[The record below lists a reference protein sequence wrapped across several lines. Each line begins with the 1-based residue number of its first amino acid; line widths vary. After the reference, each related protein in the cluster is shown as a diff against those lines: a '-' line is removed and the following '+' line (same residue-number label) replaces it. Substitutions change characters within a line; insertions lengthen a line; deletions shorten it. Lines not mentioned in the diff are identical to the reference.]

1 MQDKNNLIKNNRYAL
16 RKFKSAGLASAL
28 IGVSTISFLITNS
41 KPVKASINNDPN
53 EESNNDALK
62 KEQEQDLQS
71 GEKHETI
78 ERIHQSKTQ
87 VTKLPQHK
95 KQEENRQ
102 ETQTKKQEENKQETQ
117 TKKQEENKQETQT
130 KKQEKNRQETQTKK
144 QDDTKNTTNASS
156 NKVNIPKAKKDTKDA
171 LKDLEE
177 TNAKLHENLNNLD
190 TNKDKKLLDKSSDNT
205 KATAPKKP
213 TKLALNSMFFAL
225 PQEKKTT
232 ITPDMLE
239 TSLVAK
245 TNNKPQWFHTQ
256 SIDNSNTSLKLK
268 GYHKTGAGWTTLNN
282 VETAKESNVIVMDS
296 NLDAEMPTE
305 TNEYIGGYQDYG
317 VRINGVIKQSDLKR
331 GNKILI
337 ASIPILVNDKNHAGI
352 YNSGD
357 SNTRNNTL
365 YANNIYIGHI
375 NVETHRV
382 NNNDDWERD
391 YYLTVDTDAKYAT
404 DLSFKYDASGTF
416 HTDWSFGGYQNWRNI
431 DTIHPFK
438 YKLVMPDNSK
448 TYTWSFTKD
457 PNRNV
462 YFYHQNESEN
472 TNNLYVDG
480 YWHYIDGAGWNWNTT
495 DDTSKPRPFKQ
506 VLKIHSIDNSKITD
520 PGSLFSPTHITWIND
535 KNEISNDS
543 IRWDT
548 WGTPATKLANG
559 LSSQEVLDQ
568 TPLHSFTF
576 SRQNDSTI
584 LVGINI
590 DNTEWN
596 YNESGVENQFNG
608 SYFANI
614 ILTNDQDRDK
624 YRNYTVNYYKKRN
637 WQPIIRNNLQF
648 YMANTDNEHP
658 HTIEASDIT
667 PDTNK
672 HANNAMGSYSPNN
685 SKANTAYYRTIP
697 VNYIDDDNNGQTI
710 GTDTVIGITNKDLIV
725 NPTMDLNL
733 PSKYVLTNYAPFDYG
748 IVQDKDNHTINIHVR
763 HKIIGTVN
771 NLHENAH
778 NLRDYLID
786 QVKNDDN
793 VQIIHDQDQ
802 TYNPNAE
809 DQNSMNKAFDDVNQ
823 DYTKQTNTI
832 AEQVKEYL
840 TKKKDFEQKRQ
851 QFIDKL
857 KAENLWSDDMTDPK
871 DFKQNLQIGN
881 ETEATVTSEVLK
893 PNAGFVNDNGWH
905 EGLHGYQFTSANNAD
920 LSGDFFKLTYS
931 NLKHSTYNGQ
941 AISKI
946 TVTYHDA
953 KDGGYGVFYE
963 NNPIYGWNPNGN
975 AAARIEFYDANG
987 NKIHMHSAYLTVG
1000 SFNTWTDA
1008 TYHEAAQLLSGGTP
1022 IQIPES
1028 SVSNHPGN
1036 LIYADKDNSSSV
1048 LFYYHTPNWN
1058 KDPNKVAQDQA
1069 YADSHY
1075 PQVWSKDIEER
1086 YQGWDSGPDAPNRIF
1101 GAIAIKL
1108 DEGSTGIDIRPVSY
1122 NSQTHHI
1129 GRIGNWFNWST
1140 TIPPMSFDA
1149 QQPKLEIHY
1158 HNDKINPTTT
1168 RDYKVIAQMPSEKYG
1183 PDQTL
1188 LEWHPHFTRDQARDM
1203 VTNQKQDSDVIGLDN
1218 YPVNNDQNET
1228 SKYVHGTYNIHEGYW
1243 RDDQGNVLYNNDS
1256 SEAYVRGK
1264 YFNFKD
1270 VIPGY
1275 KLNDLSTNASDGLCF
1290 IQSQPNSSYK
1300 QFLFANRFSTIDPDN
1315 HGNFAFYLSRL
1326 ATNGSNTWYNPLTT
1340 PDSFTK
1346 YITFSPVTQQT
1357 HVIFVDDDNNEQQVG
1372 AQDIYGKTDQ
1382 TTKHIHLTNY
1392 DHDKYVVDDS
1402 PSNFIQITLPSNIVG
1417 ASDNRTIVCPVYN
1430 RTGNEYMDYTFSNVY
1445 SNNTNTWSNATDYTN
1460 THPIYI
1466 HLHEKQIGTDQP
1478 GNIINPVHDLKAD
1491 NVDPN
1496 ITWIQDPT
1504 IITTVNDDDQGAID
1518 QALTNIANDYNNQE
1532 RNIRHQ
1538 LQDYYNRLDQF
1549 NQSRQD
1555 YINQLKQQ
1563 GLWTDST
1570 VDPASIKQSL
1580 HLNSEPT
1587 AQMHYRILDPNS
1599 IQKANDNTFTFLKNN
1614 IPNDYLEVTYNN
1626 LQNSSYRNHNI
1637 SKIVLTL
1644 SNMTGVNPNR
1654 HTGQLTISGQP
1665 IGGLN
1670 YDGMGTDINYHF
1682 YDENGNLINFGDDAY
1697 LTVGSLNGRG
1707 HDATNTEKI
1716 QLLSNGNV
1724 LKIPESAV
1732 SNHPGN
1738 IAYMDNP
1745 DESSSTK
1752 YAGWDNATGWNR
1764 IYGAAIFKITGS
1776 NIKVRSSQGN
1786 GGNTYNANNYM
1797 WYNYSTTIP
1806 PMTYDKQAPKLTIH
1820 YHENRLKTDFN
1831 RHYTINYVYPND
1843 VQDYYDNYNN
1853 IGYVHANRYAGR
1865 NLVTNQDSYS
1875 NYNIDKSLNLNM
1887 NSSKALDLNW
1897 QQIYGYNIKSDI
1909 PDQNIL
1915 NNHTSVAY
1923 TKDHQAFN
1931 GNVKNLAD
1939 DFNYN
1944 VYYTPGQVQGKVKFV
1959 DEDTGELVQTND
1971 VYGYLDQSVD
1981 ISYIPIPR
1989 GYQIA
1994 PDSEKPDKFTFHPS
2008 DNMHPDQSI
2017 TIYVVQ
2023 ATRAV
2028 QDTPRTIHVIVNN
2041 HPDLN
2046 SDITFTRKGEY
2057 NEHTGQT
2064 KWQDWLVDQAHGTLE
2079 ETNDSYDLDGSSV
2092 TDLDQYNLNYK
2103 ITLNNNQIKSG
2114 TLNADNSDLS
2124 LSINPNDSHFNNATN
2139 DLTYVIDLNQT
2150 PAIKQ
2155 QYIIYE
2161 DSETHRELGNDS
2173 IIGPIGSSQRFT
2185 LQHFDGYKDPTNIP
2199 STLTIKSDDT
2209 PYVIYLDKLAI
2220 FVPHNN
2226 PVKNGDH
2233 ISNYTNEYT
2242 GDDTFPD
2249 GLDKNDLNH
2258 PVREIVNITKNGETH
2273 TTIHTLYFSRD
2284 AYYYPA
2290 NGEIRY
2296 TDWQSEQTFDS
2307 VPLDHNGV
2315 TPIVVGGKL
2324 DANNNIAP
2332 VTVNANSQDVVID
2345 VSYEK
2350 DDKGITL
2357 VWDDINMS
2365 NREIKRIN
2373 MSLEDFKN
2381 NSHPEKTVLP
2391 DFRYI
2396 DEAHPETVNNYVNDI
2411 TYTLSDSDGNVLSSG
2426 NVKDLNK
2433 AKALLHE
2440 KNHGYLLVFSNQH
2453 AYQTLHANANDQ
2465 DDLPPFKSTYRTVHV
2480 HLPNGL
2486 TYKFRFGIRWKLSDR
2501 NQDLVTGLKKALNTD
2516 ILYEPVSYSG
2526 ITDPEYPEITKESVI
2541 SMLANYGLSLTNLKL
2556 DNYDMQ
2562 ISGDGSGKAITAS
2575 SPNQDV
2581 NVTFLGHHVQTKVE
2595 LVDISSGKIVAFNYV
2610 SGRIGQTINI
2620 PYPDLPSGYVN
2631 AGLAHYPKTYT
2642 FTSNTPEPV
2651 IVRVAKV
2658 KGNDHNS
2665 IPIDPDLNMSGKG
2678 MTSITKPKEHAV
2690 SMFTSSFMAIPSSPK
2705 FDDVKLAMPNLQSHI
2720 TQTKLNSK
2728 QRAKRIMQKA
2738 PVIKAA
2744 ASHVTSAP
2752 QIKRNT
2758 TPDTV
2763 KSQNTKPIISQASN
2777 ANFVPT
2783 NNKPITKQ
2791 MAHDQALNAQLF
2803 TSDTN
2808 KPQLNKSNQDLLNKL
2823 SNLNTKPTYNS
2834 LSADNQVQIASK
2846 HELANKLNT
2855 LSKVKPVT
2863 HKVNAATNV
2872 TNNKENTKAKTDNSQ
2887 DKTKSNKAL
2896 VASLLG
2902 LTAGTSAAGVS
2913 LYKKKY
2919 KHLPNSNDT
2928 FNK

>member
-117 TKKQEENKQETQT
+117 TKKQE
-130 KKQEKNRQETQTKK
+130 
-144 QDDTKNTTNASS
+144 DNTHVTTASS
-156 NKVNIPKAKKDTKDA
+156 NKANIPKAKKDTKDA

-239 TSLVAK
+239 TSLVAE
-245 TNNKPQWFHTQ
+245 TNPNSFNLNRTDYNFNSEDYDWLYKHNFHK
-256 SIDNSNTSLKLK
+256 S
-268 GYHKTGAGWTTLNN
+268 GAGWTWRTEPVAKSNN
-282 VETAKESNVIVMDS
+282 NRIDITGGGNRHDGSAKDGQGFDLSIDAMIDKDVFNNNHNRNV
-296 NLDAEMPTE
+296 L
-305 TNEYIGGYQDYG
+305 
-317 VRINGVIKQSDLKR
+317 L
-331 GNKILI
+331 
-337 ASIPILVNDKNHAGI
+337 ASIPIQSNAINNYNSQSLQISMNQKVYDRNNNYLGNVWTMTRNEGSGKNARTECEAWLTIADNPPKMATDVNIKMTGASINNDHQWPDI
-352 YNSGD
+352 YNNQITATPDPYAVKIYNTASDSIKMLTWNYNPAQDDHPYIEDTNVRANHSNFGD
-357 SNTRNNTL
+357 NTVWYRHLGLDNLYRSSILSPYNNVTYHEVIKAQALSNTGKQL
-365 YANNIYIGHI
+365 SLANSYISPF
-375 NVETHRV
+375 
-382 NNNDDWERD
+382 
-391 YYLTVDTDAKYAT
+391 YLTHSEYTDGTYSLYGFRYDKY
-404 DLSFKYDASGTF
+404 S
-416 HTDWSFGGYQNWRNI
+416 NC
-431 DTIHPFK
+431 
-438 YKLVMPDNSK
+438 YKKRLADN
-448 TYTWSFTKD
+448 
-457 PNRNV
+457 
-462 YFYHQNESEN
+462 
-472 TNNLYVDG
+472 
-480 YWHYIDGAGWNWNTT
+480 
-495 DDTSKPRPFKQ
+495 
-506 VLKIHSIDNSKITD
+506 
-520 PGSLFSPTHITWIND
+520 
-535 KNEISNDS
+535 
-543 IRWDT
+543 
-548 WGTPATKLANG
+548 
-559 LSSQEVLDQ
+559 LSSQEVFDAA
-568 TPLHSFTF
+568 TPNSLVWSVQ
-576 SRQNDSTI
+576 SDGSL
-584 LVGINI
+584 LVGYNLDTDHVTYSDDQIRETI
-590 DNTEWN
+590 RSSYYLN
-596 YNESGVENQFNG
+596 YQHPEEKDKWLNATLDAFKKRGNHPTD
-608 SYFANI
+608 I
-614 ILTNDQDRDK
+614 ILSSTGLTTNDNQHWT
-624 YRNYTVNYYKKRN
+624 NLITTLVTPKK
-637 WQPIIRNNLQF
+637 PVETATTSSGL
-648 YMANTDNEHP
+648 
-658 HTIEASDIT
+658 
-667 PDTNK
+667 
-672 HANNAMGSYSPNN
+672 NN
-685 SKANTAYYRTIP
+685 SDSNVAYYRTIP

-778 NLRDYLID
+778 SLRDYLID

-840 TKKKDFEQKRQ
+840 TQKKDFEQKRQ
-851 QFIDKL
+851 QYINDL
-857 KAENLWSDDMTDPK
+857 KAKGLYTSHTADPSK
-871 DFKQNLQIGN
+871 LGESLHLDLNDHNNSIIPKIDILDSSAGHLVNQKFIFDTNTPITHNYLR
-881 ETEATVTSEVLK
+881 ATYDNITNSYYKNTPITKMIITLSNVK
-893 PNAGFVNDNGWH
+893 KNAQTKHGDVVIDNGINNGIWY
-905 EGLHGYQFTSANNAD
+905 HGITGTD
-920 LSGDFFKLTYS
+920 LDV
-931 NLKHSTYNGQ
+931 Q
-941 AISKI
+941 
-946 TVTYHDA
+946 
-953 KDGGYGVFYE
+953 
-963 NNPIYGWNPNGN
+963 
-975 AAARIEFYDANG
+975 FYD
-987 NKIHMHSAYLTVG
+987 
-1000 SFNTWTDA
+1000 
-1008 TYHEAAQLLSGGTP
+1008 
-1022 IQIPES
+1022 
-1028 SVSNHPGN
+1028 NHGN
-1036 LIYADKDNSSSV
+1036 LINFTDNAYITIGSLNGGGDPEAVTLKSDGDALEMPESAVKIHNGKEAYMDPGRDTPLSIGLDHSFDTWDNSTS
-1048 LFYYHTPNWN
+1048 
-1058 KDPNKVAQDQA
+1058 
-1069 YADSHY
+1069 
-1075 PQVWSKDIEER
+1075 
-1086 YQGWDSGPDAPNRIF
+1086 PNRIF
-1101 GAIAIKL
+1101 GSAVFQIKGTDL
-1108 DEGSTGIDIRPVSY
+1108 RLRPHVANADKQDDGS
-1122 NSQTHHI
+1122 Q
-1129 GRIGNWFNWST
+1129 GRGPWFIWST
-1140 TIPPMSFDA
+1140 MLPPLSFDA

-1218 YPVNNDQNET
+1218 YPVNNDYNET
-1228 SKYVHGTYNIHEGYW
+1228 SKYVHGTYNINEGYW
-1243 RDDQGNVLYNNDS
+1243 RDDQGNILYSNNGS
-1256 SEAYVRGK
+1256 AAYVRGK
-1264 YFNFKD
+1264 YFSFKD

-1275 KLNDLSTNASDGLCF
+1275 KLNDLSTNATDGLCL
-1290 IQSQPNSSYK
+1290 IQSQPNSSYERL
-1300 QFLFANRFSTIDPDN
+1300 LFANRFSTMDPDS
-1315 HGNFAFYLSRL
+1315 HGNFAFYLNQLS
-1326 ATNGSNTWYNPLTT
+1326 TNGSNTWYNPLTT

-1346 YITFSPVTQQT
+1346 YLTFSPVAQQT

-1372 AQDIYGKTDQ
+1372 TQDIYGKTDQ
-1382 TTKHIHLTNY
+1382 TTRHIHLTNY
-1392 DHDKYVVDDS
+1392 NHDKYVVDDS
-1402 PSNFIQITLPSNIVG
+1402 PNNFIQITLPSNIVG
-1417 ASDNRTIVCPVYN
+1417 ASDNRTIVAPVYN

-1518 QALTNIANDYNNQE
+1518 QALTNIANDYNSQE
-1532 RNIRHQ
+1532 RNIRQQ

-1555 YINQLKQQ
+1555 YINNLKQQ
-1563 GLWTDST
+1563 GLWTDANIDPST
-1570 VDPASIKQSL
+1570 IKQSL
-1580 HLNSEPT
+1580 HINEEDH
-1587 AQMHYRILDPNS
+1587 AQ
-1599 IQKANDNTFTFLKNN
+1599 
-1614 IPNDYLEVTYNN
+1614 VTYDILQPNVVTKGYDYWHFTINQPNINGNYLKIIYSN
-1626 LQNSSYRNHNI
+1626 LENSTYQNHHI
-1637 SKIVLTL
+1637 SKIVMTL
-1644 SNMTGVNPNR
+1644 SDMSGISSGAN
-1654 HTGQLTISGQP
+1654 QLMIGEQPMSG
-1665 IGGLN
+1665 IH
-1670 YDGMGTDINYHF
+1670 YSAMGTNINYNF
-1682 YDENGNLINFGDDAY
+1682 YDENGNLLTLGNDAY
-1697 LTVGSLNGRG
+1697 MTFGSLNGRG
-1707 HDATNTEKI
+1707 KDAQNTEKV
-1716 QLLSNGNV
+1716 QLLSDGKFI
-1724 LKIPESAV
+1724 KIPD
-1732 SNHPGN
+1732 SNVVNHTNN
-1738 IAYMDNP
+1738 IAYMDTAEPNFNWDGTFNP
-1745 DESSSTK
+1745 D
-1752 YAGWDNATGWNR
+1752 R
-1764 IYGAAIFKITGS
+1764 IYGAAVFQVKGS
-1776 NIKVRSSQGN
+1776 NIKVRSFQGDN
-1786 GGNTYNANNYM
+1786 GPVYKANNFM

-1806 PMTYDKQAPKLTIH
+1806 PMMFDKQAPKLTIH

-1831 RHYTINYVYPND
+1831 RHYTISYVYPND

-2023 ATRAV
+2023 ATRTV
-2028 QDTPRTIHVIVNN
+2028 QDIPRTIHVIVNN

-2092 TDLDQYNLNYK
+2092 TNLDQYNLDYK

-2161 DSETHRELGNDS
+2161 DRETHQELGNDS

-2226 PVKNGDH
+2226 PVKNGDR

-2249 GLDKNDLNH
+2249 GLDKDDLNH
-2258 PVREIVNITKNGETH
+2258 PVHEIVNITKNGETH

-2290 NGEIRY
+2290 NGAIRY

-2307 VPLDHNGV
+2307 VPLDHDGV

-2350 DDKGITL
+2350 DDQGITL

-2365 NREIKRIN
+2365 NREIKRIH

-2396 DEAHPETVNNYVNDI
+2396 DEAHPETVNNYASDI

-2426 NVKDLNK
+2426 DLKNLNK
-2433 AKALLHE
+2433 VKALLHE
-2440 KNHGYLLVFSNQH
+2440 KNHGYLLVFSKQH
-2453 AYQTLHANANDQ
+2453 AYQALHANTDNQ
-2465 DDLPPFKSTYRTVHV
+2465 DTLPPFKSTYRTVHV

-2486 TYKFRFGIRWKLSDR
+2486 TYKFRFGIRWKLSNR
-2501 NQDLVTGLKKALNTD
+2501 TQDLVTGLKKALNTD

-2541 SMLANYGLSLTNLKL
+2541 SMLANYGLANLKL

-2678 MTSITKPKEHAV
+2678 MTSITKPKEHDV

-2728 QRAKRIMQKA
+2728 QRAKRTIQKA

-2744 ASHVTSAP
+2744 TSHVTNAP

-2758 TPDTV
+2758 TPDPV
-2763 KSQNTKPIISQASN
+2763 KSQNAKPIISQASN

-2887 DKTKSNKAL
+2887 NKTKSNKAL

-2902 LTAGTSAAGVS
+2902 LTAGTSAAGAS

-2919 KHLPNSNDT
+2919 KHLPNSNNT